1 MERKIH
7 ALLKGDVVNYVNGKS
22 VIKVIV
28 TELAKKG
35 SFLENGYYKVHSL
48 SSNENGYYFND
59 IVHESKLFSIHG
71 DGFAQ
76 HSLISEE

>member
-28 TELAKKG
+28 KG
-35 SFLENGYYKVHSL
+35 TSKTFLENGHYRVHSL
-48 SSNENGYYFND
+48 NSSFND
-59 IVHESKLFSIHG
+59 GEDFIVHESKLFSIHG